1 MFLNAV
7 QRRNPGLLEA
17 ALKLHRDHR
26 LPPNTYVLD
35 LDGLEANTRA
45 LAAAAGAAGLSLYF
59 MTKQLNRNPQVMQA
73 VAASGIAKGV
83 AVDIDDA
90 RAFRK
95 AGVALGHVG
104 HLVQIPRAHL
114 TQMLS
119 WRPEVMTV
127 FSLANARA
135 LSEAAVALGRRQD
148 VLLRL
153 AGEEVF
159 PGQEGGVDWDELPHV
174 AEEVAGLP
182 GVRLAGLTAF
192 PCLLAE
198 DGRPTP
204 TSNLDLLS
212 RAARLL
218 RDDLGLDIDQVNAP
232 SLTCCSTLPLLRQAG
247 ATHGEPGHALTGTTP
262 LHAVSDQPEV
272 PALLYLSEV
281 SHRHRGVAYC
291 FGGGTYSRGHL
302 QRALVG
308 TDMRPVAVQAPEP
321 EHIDYYLALQDPKAE
336 PGEPVLMSFRTQAF
350 TARANL
356 ALVAGIRSGRPR
368 LAGLFDRGN
377 QPLDLED

>member
-35 LDGLEANTRA
+35 LDGLEANARA
-45 LAAAAGAAGLSLYF
+45 LAAAARAEGLSLYF
-59 MTKQLNRNPQVMQA
+59 MTKQLNRNPRVMQT
-73 VAASGIAKGV
+73 VAAAGITRGV

-90 RAFRK
+90 RAFRQ
-95 AGVALGHVG
+95 AGVTLGHVG

-114 TQMLS
+114 PQVLS

-135 LSEAAVALGRRQD
+135 VSEAAVALGRRQD

-153 AGEEVF
+153 AGQEVF
-159 PGQEGGVDWDELPHV
+159 PGQEGGVDWDDLPSV
-174 AEEVAGLP
+174 AREVVGLP

-204 TSNLDLLS
+204 TPNLALLS

-218 RDDLGLDIDQVNAP
+218 RDDVGLDIGQVNAP

-247 ATHGEPGHALTGTTP
+247 ATHGEPGHALTGSGLSVTSTTY
-262 LHAVSDQPEV
+262 D
-272 PALLYLSEV
+272 
-281 SHRHRGVAYC
+281 
-291 FGGGTYSRGHL
+291 
-302 QRALVG
+302 
-308 TDMRPVAVQAPEP
+308 
-321 EHIDYYLALQDPKAE
+321 
-336 PGEPVLMSFRTQAF
+336 
-350 TARANL
+350 
-356 ALVAGIRSGRPR
+356 
-368 LAGLFDRGN
+368 DRGN
-377 QPLDLED
+377 PLQVIDPNQVVTAYDYVYIGSRAEAGGNARHSLKRQGKGFHRDVCFSPIWGTSSPPVASIVGPAGGRLVLGSMSCSPLIARRSRLEPHPCFHQGYHHPRR